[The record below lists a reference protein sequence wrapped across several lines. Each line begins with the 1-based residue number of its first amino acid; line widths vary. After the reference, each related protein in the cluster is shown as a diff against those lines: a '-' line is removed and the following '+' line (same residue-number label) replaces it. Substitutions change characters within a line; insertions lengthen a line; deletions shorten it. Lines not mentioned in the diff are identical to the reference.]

1 MLVELT
7 FDEAVA
13 VLVDAIERLRL
24 PEPEGAAEREGLD
37 SLARRWISDHRADSK
52 AAEILA
58 EAMARYTLHLKDQ
71 GASPRRM
78 VEVYS
83 DLDAAAQL
91 VMMYDAPKGRKV
103 LAEFDAVPHT
113 YEYRRKFSDS
123 PYAVARYEATLKGF
137 VSFLLA
143 STR

>member
-1 MLVELT
+1 MLFDLPV
-7 FDEAVA
+7 DEAVA

-24 PEPEGAAEREGLD
+24 PQPEGAAEREGLD
-37 SLARRWISDHRADSK
+37 SWARRWTRDHRADSK
-52 AAEILA
+52 AAETLA
-58 EAMARYTLHLKDQ
+58 EAMARYTLHLKDE

-78 VEVYS
+78 VEIYS

-91 VMMYDAPKGRKV
+91 VLMYDAPKGRKV

-123 PYAVARYEATLKGF
+123 PYAIARYEATLKGF
-137 VSFLLA
+137 ASFLRA
-143 STR
+143 GTR